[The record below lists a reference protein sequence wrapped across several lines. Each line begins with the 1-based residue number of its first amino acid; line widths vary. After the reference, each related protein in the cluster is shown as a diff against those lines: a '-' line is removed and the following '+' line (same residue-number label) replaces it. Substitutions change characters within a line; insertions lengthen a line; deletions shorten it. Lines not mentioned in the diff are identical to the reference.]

1 MRFEMMTAWPVGQ
14 WLVPAGTVI
23 AIVDGKADWN
33 GIPLPLPM
41 PLTAKALD
49 QDAADALGR
58 WYPYHFHLLQCAS
71 GIKPKR
77 SFNT

>member
-14 WLVPAGTVI
+14 WLIPAGTVI
-23 AIVDGKADWN
+23 DGNDPNWN

-41 PLTAKALD
+41 PLSARALD
-49 QDAADALGR
+49 QSAADALAH
-58 WYPYHFHLLQCAS
+58 WYPFHFHLLHCAN

-77 SFNT
+77 SVNV